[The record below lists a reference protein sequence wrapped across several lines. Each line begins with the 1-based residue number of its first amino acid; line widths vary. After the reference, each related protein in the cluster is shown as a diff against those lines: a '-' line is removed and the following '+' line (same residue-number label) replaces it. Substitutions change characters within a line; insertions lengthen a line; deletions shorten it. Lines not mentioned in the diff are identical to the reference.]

1 MLDLLKIRRKA
12 GRRGA
17 GVDDAATTG
26 SSTPAPAAPSAP
38 SGDPFFEKIK
48 LIPEAKPPASKREK
62 PAPVAAPG
70 VEIDLPERLDDRP
83 TASHDQRDVSPPA
96 GQSAASTFN
105 PEVSYP
111 SPPPAQ
117 ETDRGIASR
126 RKATAQGSGHGIQ
139 SSGSAGTGEEAQLAR
154 ALIVSAAEAAAA
166 EPEGEQPA
174 VPLYDAERELTNR
187 FLLCRVHGETFAVPI
202 GEILEILRERPLTPV
217 PLTGASL
224 AGVLSLR
231 GRMVPVIDAAL
242 RLGFPAVTSDEM
254 TRIVVFEQN
263 EEWIGLRVAGVGQVS
278 TIAPDSL
285 QHPGAALGEANAEML
300 SGVTRT
306 NDGFVAVPV
315 LARLLEVAR

>member
-1 MLDLLKIRRKA
+1 M
-12 GRRGA
+12 
-17 GVDDAATTG
+17 
-26 SSTPAPAAPSAP
+26 
-38 SGDPFFEKIK
+38 K
-48 LIPEAKPPASKREK
+48 LIPESPGFGSRRERIVQPVLPKYEAADEINETLHDAPPEK
-62 PAPVAAPG
+62 QEPSALPGKQTVAA
-70 VEIDLPERLDDRP
+70 
-83 TASHDQRDVSPPA
+83 S
-96 GQSAASTFN
+96 FN
-105 PEVSYP
+105 PDVSYP
-111 SPPPAQ
+111 APPPAQ
-117 ETDRGIASR
+117 ETDRSVASR
-126 RKATAQGSGHGIQ
+126 RPSTTPAQAGKPESEGGGQ
-139 SSGSAGTGEEAQLAR
+139 SSLTR
-154 ALIVSAAEAAAA
+154 ALIVGAAEAAYGELEA
-166 EPEGEQPA
+166 EQPA
-174 VPLYDAERELTNR
+174 APSYDPERELTNR

-217 PLTGASL
+217 PLTGVAL

-242 RLGFPAVTSDEM
+242 RLGFPAAVSDEL

>member
-1 MLDLLKIRRKA
+1 MLDLLKIRKKA
-12 GRRGA
+12 GRRGT
-17 GVDDAATTG
+17 GVDEIATPGG
-26 SSTPAPAAPSAP
+26 STLLPPAPPAITVEAV
-38 SGDPFFEKIK
+38 FEKIK
-48 LIPEAKPPASKREK
+48 LIPEAKAPVPKLELEGPVPEHEVLDAPREPREVSAPARK
-62 PAPVAAPG
+62 PA
-70 VEIDLPERLDDRP
+70 
-83 TASHDQRDVSPPA
+83 ASP
-96 GQSAASTFN
+96 FN

-111 SPPPAQ
+111 LPPPVQ
-117 ETDRGIASR
+117 ETDRSAASR
-126 RKATAQGSGHGIQ
+126 RASTAHGPPQAPAT
-139 SSGSAGTGEEAQLAR
+139 AGTGEDSQLAR
-154 ALIVSAAEAAAA
+154 ALIVSAAQAAAA
-166 EPEGEQPA
+166 APEAEQPA
-174 VPLYDAERELTNR
+174 LPLYDPERELTNR

-217 PLTGASL
+217 PLTGVAL

-242 RLGFPAVTSDEM
+242 RLGFPAAASDEL

-278 TIAPDSL
+278 TIAPETL

-306 NDGFVAVPV
+306 GDGFVAVPV